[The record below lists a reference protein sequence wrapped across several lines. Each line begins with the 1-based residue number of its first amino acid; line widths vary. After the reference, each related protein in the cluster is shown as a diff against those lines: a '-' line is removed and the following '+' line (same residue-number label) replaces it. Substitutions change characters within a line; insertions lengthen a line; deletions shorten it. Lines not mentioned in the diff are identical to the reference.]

1 MEFLPAPLLHSK
13 QENFQFFIVMPILI
27 SQLHPSFL
35 VPTKSFIL
43 HTIKYFFQ
51 NQQILRTISFLPF
64 LYFFNICISLRKV
77 TIYLL
82 TSCNTEE
89 RIAQNIY
96 IHNSNRNY
104 KKLTTTTQLIKK
116 QIGIGYKNY
125 ESNAQDSSF
134 A

>member
-1 MEFLPAPLLHSK
+1 M
-13 QENFQFFIVMPILI
+13 N
-27 SQLHPSFL
+27 
-35 VPTKSFIL
+35 
-43 HTIKYFFQ
+43 
-51 NQQILRTISFLPF
+51 
-64 LYFFNICISLRKV
+64 LRKV

-89 RIAQNIY
+89 RIVQNIY

-104 KKLTTTTQLIKK
+104 KKLTTTILIKK
-116 QIGIGYKNY
+116 TKKKRIGISYKNY